1 MVICKGWILGLNL
14 KKPKP
19 RLAAFCGIITHMLTN
34 TPVPET
40 HTSPGYIEGRGHL
53 MLMSDGSISEYT
65 REELWEILKPA
76 YEDEAAGRM
85 YTMEE
90 VQASFRKKIQHDL
103 QDTLPSPSPARFD

>member
-1 MVICKGWILGLNL
+1 MIASPV
-14 KKPKP
+14 
-19 RLAAFCGIITHMLTN
+19 AFCGIITHMLTN

-76 YEDEAAGRM
+76 YEDEAAGRLH
-85 YTMEE
+85 TIEE
-90 VQASFRKKIQHDL
+90 VFGPWREHFRNV
-103 QDTLPSPSPARFD
+103 